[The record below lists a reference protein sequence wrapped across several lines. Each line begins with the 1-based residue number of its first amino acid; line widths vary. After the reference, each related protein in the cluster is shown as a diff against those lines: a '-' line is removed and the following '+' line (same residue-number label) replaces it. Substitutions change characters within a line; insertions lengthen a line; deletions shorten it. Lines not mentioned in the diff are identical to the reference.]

1 MSKEPK
7 KKPGEMAIKRAK
19 HLARART
26 DQALKDLKEGKRVTI
41 KAFDN
46 ATGEWVI
53 ATVDPIAEEDNVTYD
68 NKYLVIAGRIPQIG
82 NPIIKDGKVY
92 LGSGVG
98 YYLTEVNFRGY
109 VVSTRSI
116 KGN

>member
-26 DQALKDLKEGKRVTI
+26 DQALKDLKEGNRVTI
-41 KAFDN
+41 KALDS

-53 ATVDPIAEEDNVTYD
+53 ATVDPFAEEDHITYSER
-68 NKYLVIAGRIPQIG
+68 YLVIAGRIPQIG
-82 NPIIKDGKVY
+82 NPNDKDGKVY
-92 LGSGVG
+92 LGSGKG
-98 YYLTEVNFRGY
+98 YYFTEVSFRGQ
-109 VVSTRSI
+109 VVSVKPI

>member
-26 DQALKDLKEGKRVTI
+26 DKALKDLKEGKRVTI
-41 KAFDN
+41 KALDN

-53 ATVDPIAEEDNVTYD
+53 ATVDPIAEEDYITYD
-68 NKYLVIAGRIPQIG
+68 NKYLVIAGRIPQVG
-82 NPIIKDGKVY
+82 NPNDKDGKVY
-92 LGSGVG
+92 LGSGKG
-98 YYLTEVNFRGY
+98 YYLTEVDFYGI
-109 VVSTRSI
+109 VISTKPI
-116 KGN
+116 KRN

>member
-26 DQALKDLKEGKRVTI
+26 DNALKDLKEGKRVTI
-41 KAFDN
+41 KALDSE
-46 ATGEWVI
+46 TDQWVI
-53 ATVDPIAEEDNVTYD
+53 ATVDPIEEEDNITYD
-68 NKYLVIAGRIPQIG
+68 KKYLVIVGRIPQIG
-82 NPIIKDGKVY
+82 HPHDKDGKVY
-92 LGSGVG
+92 LGFGKG
-98 YYLTEVNFRGY
+98 YYFTEADFRGY
-109 VVSTRSI
+109 VISTRPI